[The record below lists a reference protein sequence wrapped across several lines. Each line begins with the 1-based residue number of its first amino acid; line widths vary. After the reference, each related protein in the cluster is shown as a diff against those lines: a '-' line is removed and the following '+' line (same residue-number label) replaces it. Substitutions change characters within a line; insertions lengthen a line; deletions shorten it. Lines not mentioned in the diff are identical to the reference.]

1 MPLTPDPMPSAPPDR
16 VHPTVRM
23 NFLVRATTYPLFGV
37 LYGVHMWHRALPM
50 WAFVLFVAHIF
61 IYPHIA
67 RRIAARSEDS
77 KTAERR
83 NLLLDS
89 FLIGCY
95 VPFTGFSLWPNC
107 AGLLGVNAGNVS
119 FGGMRFA
126 LRAMLLSA
134 AGTLLVGLWT
144 GFHVDFFSASRV
156 TESLSILVVG
166 AYTTVFSLHSFIQG
180 QKVAKRNAQIRE
192 QNAQI
197 EENSRLLEERSIQLE
212 RALDEAKAANA
223 AKSDFLAT
231 MSHELRTPLNSIIG
245 FTNIV
250 LRNKGGS
257 MAPQD
262 VVYLTRV
269 STSGAHLLKLIN
281 GVLDLAKVE
290 AREMDLER
298 VLVDLTHLVRETLNQ
313 FEPQAEA
320 RDVELLADLP
330 GRAVIVADRERLRQI
345 MINLVGNA
353 VKFTEHGNVTVRVI
367 ADKGTGAPLRID
379 VSDSGIGIR
388 EDRLYAIFEAFHQA
402 DTTTSRQYGGTGLG
416 LSITRSLAE
425 LMGWTIAVSST
436 IGVGSTFSVIFNS
449 ANAVEL
455 PAQRDAA

>member
-1 MPLTPDPMPSAPPDR
+1 
-16 VHPTVRM
+16 M
-23 NFLVRATTYPLFGV
+23 NFLVRAATYPLFGI
-37 LYGVHMWHRALPM
+37 LYGVHMWHRAFPA
-50 WAFVLFVAHIF
+50 WALVLFATHIF
-61 IYPHIA
+61 VYPHVA
-67 RRIAARSEDS
+67 RYVAKRSANS
-77 KTAERR
+77 KVAERR
-83 NLLLDS
+83 NMLLDS

-95 VPFTGFSLWPNC
+95 VPLTAFSLWPNF
-107 AGLLGVNAGNVS
+107 AALLSANAGYVS
-119 FGGMRFA
+119 FGGVRFA
-126 LRAMLLSA
+126 FRALLMSA
-134 AGTLLVGLWT
+134 AGMIVVGLFT
-144 GFHVDFFSASRV
+144 GFHVALFSATRF
-156 TESLSILVVG
+156 TEVLSIAVVG
-166 AYTTVFSLHSFIQG
+166 AFTTVFSFHAFLQG
-180 QKVAKRNAQIRE
+180 QRVTVRNAQIRK
-192 QNAQI
+192 QNARI
-197 EENSRLLEERSIQLE
+197 DENTRLLEERGKQLE
-212 RALDEAKAANA
+212 SALIEAQAANA

-257 MAPQD
+257 MAPPD
-262 VVYLTRV
+262 VIYLTRV

-290 AREMDLER
+290 AREMELER
-298 VLVDLTHLVRETLNQ
+298 VPVDLTHLVRETLSQ

-320 RDVELLADLP
+320 RDVELIAELP
-330 GRAVIVADRERLRQI
+330 GRAVIVTDRERLRQI
-345 MINLVGNA
+345 MVNLVGNA
-353 VKFTEHGNVTVRVI
+353 VKFTEHGKVTVRLI
-367 ADKGTGAPLRID
+367 ADKDTGAPLRID

-388 EDRLYAIFEAFHQA
+388 EDRLHAIFEAFHQA

-449 ANAVEL
+449 ANDVAL